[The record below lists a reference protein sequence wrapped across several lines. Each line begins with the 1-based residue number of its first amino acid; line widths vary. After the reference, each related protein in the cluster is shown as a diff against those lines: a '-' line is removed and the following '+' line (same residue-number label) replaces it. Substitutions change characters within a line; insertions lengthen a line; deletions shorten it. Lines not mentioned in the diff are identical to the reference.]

1 MIDENVE
8 KAVDWLCRATP
19 AFIRPHKIRL
29 ANSGPGWRIL
39 LYARSFKRAIAR
51 LLAPIRSEETMDLF
65 MRETAE
71 IGDDQ
76 FARMSR
82 VLKAKKEKLLSLASA
97 GLEIRCF
104 FAFFFMALAALGT
117 AFAGGQEMALCA
129 AACCLLWIAD
139 TMEAGYKPFA
149 AHQKYVVS
157 MLMHAA
163 AATVLLPGY
172 FMSYLGAGDR
182 SNVVLQSSMI
192 VMLMAHTALFLA
204 LIAFN
209 RHQPLF
215 LRALSGVLGA
225 GPALMAAAAVAL
237 GAARIATAPAS
248 AVLSA
253 AGACAVFASDRL
265 NAVTTLGGIRL
276 RHGALFS
283 IFFESGG
290 FALML
295 LGAWLAP

>member
-1 MIDENVE
+1 MIDESVE

-39 LYARSFKRAIAR
+39 LYARSFKRTIIR
-51 LLAPIRSEETMDLF
+51 FLAPIRSEETMDLF

-76 FARMSR
+76 FARMGR
-82 VLKAKKEKLLSLASA
+82 AFREKKEKFLSLGSA

-104 FAFFFMALAALGT
+104 FAFFFMALSALGT
-117 AFAGGQEMALCA
+117 AFAGGREMALCA

-149 AHQKYVVS
+149 VRQKYVIS
-157 MLMHAA
+157 MLIHAA
-163 AATVLLPGY
+163 AVTVLLPGY
-172 FMSYLGAGDR
+172 FMSYLSAGNR
-182 SNVVLQSSMI
+182 SNVVLQSAMI
-192 VMLMAHTALFLA
+192 IMLMAHAALFLA

-209 RHQPLF
+209 RRQPLF

-225 GPALMAAAAVAL
+225 GPALTAAAAVAL
-237 GAARIATAPAS
+237 GAARIAAAPAS

-253 AGACAVFASDRL
+253 VGACAVFASDRL
-265 NAVTTLGGIRL
+265 SAVMTLGGIRL

-283 IFFESGG
+283 VFLESGG
-290 FALML
+290 FALMI
-295 LGAWLAP
+295 LGAWLMP